1 MTHRVLEDFFQ
12 AHIAALPP
20 FAGVEEK
27 IATLDTPAGQ
37 EQFLKL
43 MQDERLYKKLLQ
55 NAGDRDLVF
64 RFTGGRLKPH
74 RRSTL
79 PSEYKFYG

>member
-12 AHIAALPP
+12 EQITALPP

-27 IATLDTPAGQ
+27 IASLDTPEGQ

-43 MQDERLYKKLLQ
+43 LQDEGLYKKLLQ
-55 NAGDRDLVF
+55 DTGDRELVF
-64 RFTGGRLKPH
+64 RFTNGKLKPY
-74 RRSTL
+74 RRSIL